1 MRKLLTSVVVAV
13 LMVLFW
19 IGQAQAASWYALGVP
34 EMAAHGGA
42 THMAVFTHEDL
53 TKTNTNTAQY
63 FTNSIAAR
71 KGLECVALLLDTA
84 FTVGTTNYTD
94 SCLLKI
100 GDGSDDDLFLTST
113 ELASD
118 GTEVFVKFGPPNAY
132 TATSTPTFTTKS
144 YATNVATTT
153 GTFATNVATTTG
165 TFMTNVTLSTTS
177 LVYLNASSNA
187 VTQLVV
193 TAVTPQTSTALKTAT
208 AQTSTAL
215 KTATAQTATGVS
227 GGSIATT
234 TTAGELGRKVYSAAG
249 NLVFTF
255 TPDAN
260 QSVSQFTAGQVRVYF
275 RMFEFG
281 R

>member
-1 MRKLLTSVVVAV
+1 MKKMAMLAV
-13 LMVLFW
+13 LAWVCMGMV
-19 IGQAQAASWYALGVP
+19 AQAASWYALGVP

-94 SCLLKI
+94 SCLLRI

-132 TATSTPTFTTKS
+132 TATSTPTTTTTNLITLLAG
-144 YATNVATTT
+144 ATNVSQKV
-153 GTFATNVATTTG
+153 TNT
-165 TFMTNVTLSTTS
+165 
-177 LVYLNASSNA
+177 
-187 VTQLVV
+187 VV
-193 TAVTPQTSTALKTAT
+193 KT
-208 AQTSTAL
+208 
-215 KTATAQTATGVS
+215 VS
-227 GGSIATT
+227 VATT
-234 TTAGELGRKVYSAAG
+234 TTAGELGRKVYSSAG
-249 NLVFTF
+249 NLVFKF